1 MKLDRNMKVLLS
13 PFLIIAILFSL
24 PLACAFAEEPETNLD
39 VMYEEGQR
47 LLASSDS
54 QDIAKGIALMLT
66 SANAG
71 SAKAMIQV
79 GMMYTNGLGRLLS
92 DDFEDGQEA
101 QRALSWYEK
110 AAENG
115 EKEAAAAAIAN
126 DAFSYF
132 LGSEDG
138 PVKEDDVVALNY
150 FMRAAD
156 LGDPRA
162 INMMVAFYTY
172 GFGVE
177 QDPQKALELGSS
189 LADKGDQ
196 EALYAM
202 EENAYAYFSGN
213 KDGIDINFNTAFE
226 YYMKLTEYGNER
238 AMYNVGLLYEYG
250 LGTSKDHAKA
260 IEWVTKAQD
269 AGYEPAKAM
278 LEELSK

>member
-1 MKLDRNMKVLLS
+1 MKKYDGLRLLVVHVLILLS
-13 PFLIIAILFSL
+13 FFCVVSNPS
-24 PLACAFAEEPETNLD
+24 FAEDNEADLLYLEAQEILSNNNDTQNL
-39 VMYEEGQR
+39 
-47 LLASSDS
+47 L
-54 QDIAKGIALMLT
+54 KGISYMLG
-66 SANAG
+66 AAEAG
-71 SAKAMIQV
+71 SAKAMIEV
-79 GMMYTNGLGRLLS
+79 GSMYTNGLGSLI
-92 DDFEDGQEA
+92 DKNFEEGTA
-101 QRALSWYEK
+101 PKCALSWYVK
-110 AAENG
+110 AAEAG
-115 EKEAAAAAIAN
+115 EKESAASAMST

-132 LGSEDG
+132 LGSDT
-138 PVKEDDVVALNY
+138 VAEDDAVALQ
-150 FMRAAD
+150 FFEKAAEY
-156 LGDPRA
+156 GDASA

-196 EALYAM
+196 EALFAM

-213 KDGIDINFNTAFE
+213 KDGLDINFNTAFE

>member
-1 MKLDRNMKVLLS
+1 MKDKIKVRHIFSFLLS
-13 PFLIIAILFSL
+13 VFFSIF
-24 PLACAFAEEPETNLD
+24 CFSSFSFAETIDAD
-39 VMYEEGQR
+39 VLFEEGMKY
-47 LLASSDS
+47 LADTKDS
-54 QDIAKGIALMLT
+54 QNVLKGISLLIVA
-66 SANAG
+66 ADEG
-71 SAKAMIQV
+71 SAKAMIEVAQ
-79 GMMYTNGLGRLLS
+79 MYTSGFGKLLS
-92 DDFEDGQEA
+92 PDFSEGTEA
-101 QRALSWYEK
+101 DLAYSWYVKAAEAGERDAAASAMATDAFTYFLGSDTVTENDAVALHYFEK
-110 AAENG
+110 AAEYG
-115 EKEAAAAAIAN
+115 
-126 DAFSYF
+126 DAS
-132 LGSEDG
+132 
-138 PVKEDDVVALNY
+138 
-150 FMRAAD
+150 
-156 LGDPRA
+156 A

-177 QDPQKALELGSS
+177 QDAQKALELGSS
-189 LADKGDQ
+189 LADKGDK
-196 EALYAM
+196 EALFAM